1 MLPILSGDVH
11 TYAVLALQLRREAL
25 KVIVQADQGLQADR
39 ELDVSPQFF
48 RAIFKLNQ
56 LFREQPDLV
65 FYDPETALDLGA
77 KIVYHRL
84 NGDLICVCVDDNNP
98 GTPAS
103 IKVVDL
109 DCRVTGVWYYNSL
122 AAAIHAAN
130 QWMLDLQGAPTGW
143 VGVTEDAVSTPSLGH
158 THEYKSIA

>member
-25 KVIVQADQGLQADR
+25 KILVQANK
-39 ELDVSPQFF
+39 ELDASPQLS

-56 LFREQPDLV
+56 LFRGQPDLV
-65 FYDPETALDLGA
+65 FYDPETAQDMGA
-77 KIVYHRL
+77 TVVYQRL
-84 NGDLICVCVDDNNP
+84 NGDLVCICVDDEDT

-103 IKVVDL
+103 IRVVDL

-122 AAAIHAAN
+122 AAAIRAAN
-130 QWMLDLQGAPTGW
+130 QWMLDHQSAPTGW
-143 VGVTEDAVSTPSLGH
+143 VRDAKESACLHSFTRTE
-158 THEYKSIA
+158 I